1 MIIIILRSDRK
12 NEFCEIF
19 TDPNVE
25 TICVMKTK
33 LSLKHRIFEYGLIV
47 IGAFILAVGFVFFIN
62 PYNIVPG
69 GVYGIGIV
77 VHHMIPAIPI
87 GTFGLALNIPLT
99 IIGIR
104 ILGPK
109 FGIKTV
115 LGMILA
121 SGFMD
126 GLTFIV
132 GEDDPLQLADDLL
145 LASIFGAI
153 LIGLGLG
160 LIFRSRATSGGSD
173 IIAMIFAKYTS
184 LPVGQLLIII
194 DSIIVLF
201 GLVVLRDWKIPLYS
215 WLVIYITGQVIDI
228 VLKGLSYD
236 NALMIVSEKHEEIK
250 VRIMNDLERG
260 GTYLKGEGMFTGQE
274 KNVIF
279 VVVSRREL
287 TILKTWINQIDKDAF
302 VTVIDTR
309 ETLGDGFRQIE
320 LDN

>member
-1 MIIIILRSDRK
+1 MASKIPFKKRLY
-12 NEFCEIF
+12 
-19 TDPNVE
+19 
-25 TICVMKTK
+25 
-33 LSLKHRIFEYGLIV
+33 EYSLIV
-47 IGAFILAVGFVFFIN
+47 VGAFILAVGYVFFIN

-77 VHHMIPAIPI
+77 VHHLVPAIPV
-87 GTFGLALNIPLT
+87 GAFGLAVNIPLT
-99 IIGIR
+99 LLGIR

-115 LGMILA
+115 LGMVLA
-121 SGFMD
+121 SVFMD
-126 GLTFIV
+126 SLTFIINN
-132 GEDDPLQLADDLL
+132 EDPLGLANDLL
-145 LASIFGAI
+145 LSSIFGAI

-173 IIAMIFAKYTS
+173 IIAMIFAKYS
-184 LPVGQLLIII
+184 NLPVGQLLIIV
-194 DSIIVLF
+194 DSVIVLL
-201 GLVVLRDWKIPLYS
+201 GLIIFRDWKIPLYS

-228 VLKGLSYD
+228 VLKGFSYD

-250 VRIMNDLERG
+250 EKILVNLERG
-260 GTYLKGEGMFTGQE
+260 GTYLKGEGMFTGEQ

-287 TILKTWINQIDKDAF
+287 TILKNWINQIDKNAF

-309 ETLGDGFRQIE
+309 EILGDGFRQHE
-320 LDN
+320 DSN

>member
-1 MIIIILRSDRK
+1 MASKI
-12 NEFCEIF
+12 
-19 TDPNVE
+19 P
-25 TICVMKTK
+25 
-33 LSLKHRIFEYGLIV
+33 LKKRVYEYSLIV
-47 IGAFILAVGFVFFIN
+47 IGAFILAVGYVFFIN

-77 VHHMIPAIPI
+77 VHHLVPAIPV
-87 GTFGLALNIPLT
+87 GTFGLAVNIPLT
-99 IIGIR
+99 LLGIR

-115 LGMILA
+115 LGMVLA
-121 SGFMD
+121 SVFMD
-126 GLTFIV
+126 SLTFIINK
-132 GEDDPLQLADDLL
+132 EDPLGLANDLL
-145 LASIFGAI
+145 LSSIFGAI

-173 IIAMIFAKYTS
+173 IIAMIFAKYSS
-184 LPVGQLLIII
+184 LPVGQLLIIV
-194 DSIIVLF
+194 DSVIVLL
-201 GLVVLRDWKIPLYS
+201 GLVIFRDWKIPLYS

-228 VLKGLSYD
+228 VLKGFSYD

-250 VRIMNDLERG
+250 EKILVGLERG
-260 GTYLKGEGMFTGQE
+260 GTYLKGEGMFTGEQ

-287 TILKTWINQIDKDAF
+287 TILKNWINQIDKNAF

-309 ETLGDGFRQIE
+309 EILGDGFRQHE
-320 LDN
+320 DSN

>member
-1 MIIIILRSDRK
+1 MGK
-12 NEFCEIF
+12 
-19 TDPNVE
+19 V
-25 TICVMKTK
+25 
-33 LSLKHRIFEYGLIV
+33 LSMQKRVFEYGLIV
-47 IGAFILAVGFVFFIN
+47 IGAFILAVGYVFFIN

-77 VHHMIPAIPI
+77 VHHLVPAIPV
-87 GTFGLALNIPLT
+87 GTFGLAMNIPLT
-99 IIGIR
+99 LLGIR
-104 ILGPK
+104 VLGPK
-109 FGIKTV
+109 FGAKTV
-115 LGMILA
+115 IGMVLA
-121 SGFMD
+121 SLFMD
-126 GLTFIV
+126 GLTYFV
-132 GEDDPLQLADDLL
+132 GENDPLGLADDVL
-145 LASIFGAI
+145 LACIFGAI

-173 IIAMIFAKYTS
+173 IIAMIAAKYSS

-201 GLVVLRDWKIPLYS
+201 ALIIFGDWKIPLYS

-236 NALMIVSEKHEEIK
+236 NALMIISEKHAEIK
-250 VRIMNDLERG
+250 EKIMVDLGRG
-260 GTYLKGEGMFTGQE
+260 GTYLKGEGMYTGNE

-287 TILKTWINQIDKDAF
+287 TILKNWINQIDKDAF

-309 ETLGDGFRQIE
+309 EILGDGFRQLE
-320 LDN
+320 ESN

>member
-1 MIIIILRSDRK
+1 MKPRIPLKKRILEYGMIIL
-12 NEFCEIF
+12 
-19 TDPNVE
+19 
-25 TICVMKTK
+25 
-33 LSLKHRIFEYGLIV
+33 
-47 IGAFILAVGFVFFIN
+47 GAFILASGFVFFIN

-69 GVYGIGIV
+69 GVFGIGIV
-77 VHHMIPAIPI
+77 IHHLIPAIPI

-99 IIGIR
+99 LLGIR

-115 LGMILA
+115 LGMVLTSA
-121 SGFMD
+121 FMD
-126 GLTFIV
+126 GLTYFI
-132 GEDDPLQLADDLL
+132 GENDPLKLADDLL

-153 LIGLGLG
+153 LLGVGLG

-173 IIAMIFAKYTS
+173 IIAMIFAKFS
-184 LPVGQLLIII
+184 NLPVGQLLIMI
-194 DSIIVLF
+194 DSSIVLV
-201 GLVVLRDWKIPLYS
+201 GLLVFQDWKIPLYS

-228 VLKGLSYD
+228 VLKGISYD

-250 VRIMNDLERG
+250 DRIIHDLERG

-287 TILKTWINQIDKDAF
+287 TILKSWIHQIDKNAF

-309 ETLGDGFRQIE
+309 EILGEGFRQLE
-320 LDN
+320 EDN

>member
-1 MIIIILRSDRK
+1 
-12 NEFCEIF
+12 
-19 TDPNVE
+19 
-25 TICVMKTK
+25 MKTK
-33 LSLKHRIFEYGLIV
+33 VSLKKRILEYGMIV
-47 IGAFILAVGFVFFIN
+47 LGAFILAAGFVFFIN

-69 GVYGIGIV
+69 GVFGIGIV
-77 VHHMIPAIPI
+77 VHHLIPAVPI

-99 IIGIR
+99 LIGIR

-115 LGMILA
+115 LGMVLTSA
-121 SGFMD
+121 FMD
-126 GLTFIV
+126 GLTYFI
-132 GEDDPLQLADDLL
+132 GENDPLKLADDLL

-153 LIGLGLG
+153 LLGVGLG

-173 IIAMIFAKYTS
+173 IVAMIFAKFS
-184 LPVGQLLIII
+184 NLPVGQLLIII
-194 DSIIVLF
+194 DSTIVLV
-201 GLVVLRDWKIPLYS
+201 GLLVFKDWKIPLYS

-228 VLKGLSYD
+228 VLKGISYD

-250 VRIMNDLERG
+250 DKIINGLERG
-260 GTYLKGEGMFTGQE
+260 GTFLKGEGMYTGKE

-287 TILKTWINQIDKDAF
+287 TILKNWINQIDKTAF

-309 ETLGDGFRQIE
+309 EILGEGFRQLE
-320 LDN
+320 EDN